1 MFFTDKPKPPENIT
15 SQNDNDILSGRFC
28 TIIINAVTTRIHM
41 FQRHISYSEAIRIQT
56 EAPPETHH
64 SVGFA
69 GNQERSESVC
79 KMQKGAP
86 RVVYPAEYGGD
97 PRREEESS
105 KAFQKALEEA
115 FAMEERDER
124 ELVRGATD
132 LGGVVVDME
141 GVICKIGKPI
151 SFRCSAAGNL
161 VDFDLP

>member
-15 SQNDNDILSGRFC
+15 SQNDNDILSGRFS

-69 GNQERSESVC
+69 GNQE
-79 KMQKGAP
+79 GAP